1 MCFQHVYI
9 LICLLYE
16 VSALEIIVTWD
27 KILIEP
33 NILSFF
39 YSMSYISVC
48 PSTSISQFIA
58 SSVHKHLFTA
68 ACTLFMS
75 ETVFFKAS
83 FPCNCSKTIT
93 PQNLI
98 EFSGRDLFF
107 IVWFINTFL
116 VLMTYNVQWISSI
129 AHTFKLLFISVSYC
143 CFYSSRTF
151 FWQFLFPASQSRE
164 FWKLRFCFMITF
176 TK

>member
-1 MCFQHVYI
+1 MSQSFIYLRRFPPFSSIFLFCRLQPTSQEKTYSYVEKLLGEDTHPCPPPTFYIYAWAYRHMCFQHVYI

-107 IVWFINTFL
+107 IV
-116 VLMTYNVQWISSI
+116 
-129 AHTFKLLFISVSYC
+129 
-143 CFYSSRTF
+143 
-151 FWQFLFPASQSRE
+151 
-164 FWKLRFCFMITF
+164 
-176 TK
+176 